1 MNANDYLETRN
12 GRMVLILILC
22 VSLFLL
28 FGFYAE
34 GQTTHTISLSKGY
47 QMISSNIIPEDDSI
61 HHIFAGKPVEIVI
74 GKNGVYWQ
82 RGNVNTIHTWNSTQ
96 AYKVKANEPC
106 TIEIT
111 GTPIELP
118 STIQMTTG
126 YNYLPALRNIK
137 LVDLVQGYEDNII
150 MIVDMLTLALWMPDM
165 YTSPLENI
173 TVGKGYI
180 LLALSPFTLT
190 F

>member
-1 MNANDYLETRN
+1 MNLRKINSDN
-12 GRMVLILILC
+12 GI
-22 VSLFLL
+22 FTLL
-28 FGFYAE
+28 FILWLIICCMIAVYSSA
-34 GQTTHTISLSKGY
+34 QSIHTISLSKGY
-47 QMISSNIIPEDDSI
+47 QVISSNIIPEDDSI

-82 RGNVNTIHTWNSTQ
+82 RGNMNSIHTWNSTQ

-106 TIEIT
+106 TIQLYGNIVQ
-111 GTPIELP
+111 LP
-118 STIQMTTG
+118 QTIHMKAG

-137 LVDLVQGYEDNII
+137 LVDLVNGYEDNII

-173 TVGKGYI
+173 SVGKGYI